1 MFVCVC
7 VCVNVCVCVCVHVF
21 VFPCLRAMRVC
32 FCTLTN
38 YMWCQCVCVLALA
51 LCVCVCVCT
60 QTKSWQV
67 PELTLVNP
75 VPTHI
80 QPQLS
85 PRVRLIL
92 MPAPSIKQPA
102 CMPAVRRTATKS
114 GVALH
119 HIASFVCTRC
129 DTHRPQPNPSYRT
142 RSREHGSR

>member
-1 MFVCVC
+1 MCVC
-7 VCVNVCVCVCVHVF
+7 VCACVCVSLLARHACVFLYTDKLYV
-21 VFPCLRAMRVC
+21 VSM
-32 FCTLTN
+32 
-38 YMWCQCVCVLALA
+38 CVCTGARA

-60 QTKSWQV
+60 LTKSWQV
-67 PELTLVNP
+67 PELTPVNP

-85 PRVRLIL
+85 LRVRLIL

-129 DTHRPQPNPSYRT
+129 DTHRPQPSPSYRT